1 MGLRTNFWLT
11 SFFVAAAP
19 LLMSRKQKKRFKRIQ
34 EMEPKVKIGDYE
46 AKMKAKR
53 ERASQ
58 LKAAL
63 DTMEVSF
70 ARLPELT
77 PRVPRTG
84 SPHYSTQHVRG
95 GGGGGGAHRGRG
107 GKHQTTTPRAV
118 TGGASGGSSGRG
130 RGKHGKSG
138 SSARKHVRRLCPLL
152 LLLLLLL
159 LLPPSFLSFS
169 SALASSHSPPAAA
182 SFVFLILFD
191 CRC

>member
-95 GGGGGGAHRGRG
+95 GGGAGAHRGRG

-118 TGGASGGSSGRG
+118 TGGASGGGGSGRG

-138 SSARKHVRRLCPLL
+138 SSARKDVRCLCLL